1 MRKEFTMERQA
12 HGFSFEQYAREKYGI
27 ELNSDYTGK
36 WDGLY
41 HGEPISIKTEK
52 SGSDV
57 EMADI
62 FRNMNIDSNFYLLV
76 GFWDGQKDNITDE
89 FLLHIDGGEYTS
101 LFNKEMG
108 SKFKDLLNGITN
120 DRNDDERWKKEI
132 SVLRKEWKDSTPN
145 LIRPRF
151 KRDHKTQ
158 KRIQCAINNK
168 DFYNYFIPKYEVNE
182 T

>member
-1 MRKEFTMERQA
+1 MERQA
-12 HGFSFEQYAREKYGI
+12 HGFSFEQYACKKYGI
-27 ELNSDYTGK
+27 ELSSDYTGK

-41 HGEPISIKTEK
+41 HGEPISIKIEK

-62 FRNMNIDSNFYLLV
+62 FRNMNIDTNFYLLV
-76 GFWDGQKDNITDE
+76 GFWNEQKDNITDE
-89 FLLHIDGGEYTS
+89 FLLYINGNEYTS
-101 LFNKEMG
+101 LFNKGMS
-108 SKFKDLLNGITN
+108 SKFINLLNNITN
-120 DRNDDERWKKEI
+120 NRVDDERWKKEI
-132 SVLRKEWKDSTPN
+132 LALKKEWKDSTPN

-151 KRDHKTQ
+151 KRDHKSQ

-168 DFYNYFIPKYEVNE
+168 DFYNYFVPKYEVNK